1 MLKLAVNSGLS
12 IEETPVPVLNFILKC
27 FLFPGNLALEKCGIS
42 VEEDGGVFRSFI
54 NMCVWGA
61 IILGLALKIL
71 L

>member
-1 MLKLAVNSGLS
+1 M
-12 IEETPVPVLNFILKC
+12 LNFILKC

-42 VEEDGGVFRSFI
+42 VEEDGGVFRSII